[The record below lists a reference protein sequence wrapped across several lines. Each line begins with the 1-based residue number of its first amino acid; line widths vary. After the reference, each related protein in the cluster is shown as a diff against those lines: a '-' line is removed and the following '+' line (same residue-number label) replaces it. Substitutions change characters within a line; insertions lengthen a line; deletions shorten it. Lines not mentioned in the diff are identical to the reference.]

1 MRCHGEYKVPGGKLV
16 VADFRIEAGLLADVE
31 ISGDFFLYPDDAIHW
46 INDALITAPAN
57 SSAAE
62 LAQRLRLVLGP
73 EVEMLGFD
81 ADAVAQA
88 VRRGLA

>member
-16 VADFRIEAGLLADVE
+16 VADFRFEAGILVDVE
-31 ISGDFFLYPDDAIHW
+31 ISGDFFLYPDEAIHW
-46 INDALITAPAN
+46 ISAALSGAPAD
-57 SSAAE
+57 SDAVE
-62 LAQRLRLVLGP
+62 LARRIRLVLGP

-81 ADAVAQA
+81 ADAVAEA